1 MSAVQS
7 WLYNL
12 GQVCTSA
19 PYSESGDDDI
29 HWPASLT
36 GLLQTRNLEIPY
48 KYLAV
53 LFYSH
58 LWWYSQSLNILFL
71 LENSIP
77 HTYFLIVKSFVPCIQ
92 LSQLVKIF
100 PTLLFCHWLFQL

>member
-29 HWPASLT
+29 HWLASLT
-36 GLLQTRNLEIPY
+36 GLFQTRNLEIPY

-53 LFYSH
+53 LLYSH
-58 LWWYSQSLNILFL
+58 LWWYSQSLNILFP

-100 PTLLFCHWLFQL
+100 PTLLFCH

>member
-7 WLYNL
+7 WLHNL
-12 GQVCTSA
+12 RQVCTSA

-36 GLLQTRNLEIPY
+36 GLFQTRNLEILY
-48 KYLAV
+48 KYLAE
-53 LFYSH
+53 LFDSH

-71 LENSIP
+71 LKISMP
-77 HTYFLIVKSFVPCIQ
+77 HRYFLIVKSFAPCIQ
-92 LSQLVKIF
+92 LSQLVRIF
-100 PTLLFCHWLFQL
+100 PTLLFCH